1 MRTRRERLLNLLW
14 PWGRIRRLRNALT
27 QALAD
32 NEVLHNRLGR
42 FTNRDERGRFKKS

>member
-1 MRTRRERLLNLLW
+1 MRQLRERVLDVLW

-32 NEVLHNRLGR
+32 NEVLHNRLKLL
-42 FTNRDERGRFKKS
+42 TDRDERGRFKKS